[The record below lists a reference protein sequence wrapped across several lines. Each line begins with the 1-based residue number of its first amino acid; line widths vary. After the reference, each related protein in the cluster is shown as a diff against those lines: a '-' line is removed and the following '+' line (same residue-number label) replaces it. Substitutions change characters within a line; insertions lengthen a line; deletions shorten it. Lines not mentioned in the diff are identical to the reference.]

1 MPGDGAYRGVLMSRK
16 ITRRQMVGSAAAAWA
31 SVMVVPRHVLG
42 LGQVPPSEII
52 RVAGIGVGGQGA
64 RDLNAVAQ
72 EKDVRIVALCDVDE
86 RRGKESFE
94 KFPEAKQFKDFRK
107 MIDDHQKE
115 FDAVVVATPNQTHAA
130 ATIASIWASKHVY
143 CEKPLAHSIFEVREI
158 QRAAAAKNVVTQL
171 GNQGHASNEIRM
183 FCEWIWDGAIG
194 EVHTIHAGCN
204 ANHSKIGQLAKMKEK
219 HEVPAGLDWDLWLGP
234 QHLRP
239 YNPMYLPGNWRG
251 WSAFGTGTIGDWT
264 CHVLDPV
271 FWALDLASPSM
282 IKAEAKDYDPK
293 KHGETFPN
301 GTVITYTFIKRG
313 TRGPLKLIWH
323 DGVESLPRPPE
334 LEADRKLPEAGAIV
348 LGTKGGIMYGSHGAG
363 GVRIFPEKKMG
374 EYKQPQKRLPRV
386 KGHHQD
392 WINAIRNGK
401 KAGSDFNYGGPLTE
415 MALVGVIATK
425 LLGQEL
431 KWNGGPFIKNEDANA
446 LMKPEFRRS

>member
-1 MPGDGAYRGVLMSRK
+1 
-16 ITRRQMVGSAAAAWA
+16 
-31 SVMVVPRHVLG
+31 
-42 LGQVPPSEII
+42 
-52 RVAGIGVGGQGA
+52 
-64 RDLNAVAQ
+64 
-72 EKDVRIVALCDVDE
+72 VDE
-86 RRGKESFE
+86 RRAKESFE
-94 KFPEAKQFKDFRK
+94 KFPEAARFKDFRK
-107 MIDDHQKE
+107 MIDDHQKD
-115 FDAVVVATPNQTHAA
+115 FDAVVVATPDHTHAA

-143 CEKPLAHSIFEVREI
+143 CEKPLAHSIFEVREM
-158 QRAAAAKNVVTQL
+158 QRAAAAKQVVTQM
-171 GNQGHASNEIRM
+171 GNQGHSFESIRV

-204 ANHSKIGQLAKMKEK
+204 ANHSKIGQLAKMSEK
-219 HEVPAGLDWDLWLGP
+219 HPVPAELDWDLWLGP

-271 FWALDLASPSM
+271 FWALDLASPATV
-282 IKAEAKDYDPK
+282 KAEAKDYDPR

-301 GTVITYTFIKRG
+301 GTVITYTFAKRG

-323 DGVESLPRPPE
+323 DGTESLPRPPE
-334 LEADRKLPEAGAIV
+334 MEPDRKLPEAGAIV
-348 LGTKGGIMYGSHGAG
+348 LGTKGGIMYGSHGAS
-363 GVRIFPEKKMG
+363 GVRIFPEKKMN
-374 EYKQPQKRLPRV
+374 EYKQPIKRLPRV

-392 WINAIRNGK
+392 WINAIRTGK
-401 KAGSDFNYGGPLTE
+401 KAGSDFVYGGQLTE

-431 KWNGGPFIKNEDANA
+431 KWNGGPFIRNEDANA
-446 LMKPEFRRS
+446 LMKPTFRRGWGL